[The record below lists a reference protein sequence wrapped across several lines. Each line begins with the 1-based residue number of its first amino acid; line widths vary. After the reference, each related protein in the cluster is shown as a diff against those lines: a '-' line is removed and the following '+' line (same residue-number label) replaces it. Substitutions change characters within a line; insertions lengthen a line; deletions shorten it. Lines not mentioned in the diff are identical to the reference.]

1 MKFDKLWKIV
11 TVGIAAIAASM
22 LAAAVYAQDLPF
34 KPGEKIT
41 YDLVGQIKEWRMKGT
56 LGNMEIAL
64 VGYELFKGKR
74 LLHAHATISSSL
86 LLKTRYELKDVFHS
100 WFDPKTFQTYR
111 VEKIIQEGTY
121 TNHVIYEIDP
131 QTGTVTEH
139 NRNVQKVRNYT
150 RPDKAY
156 DFVSFLYWL
165 RTAKK
170 DQTFTF
176 TLFDGEWK
184 NQFTVAMTPG
194 DDVSIPLLDK
204 KNKLKTLVIKQSKP
218 YDLTFKFAKDF
229 SYIPIEISVVN
240 VQAGNVH
247 VTARSILS
255 GYKPGK

>member
-1 MKFDKLWKIV
+1 MLIA
-11 TVGIAAIAASM
+11 GMAAIAAST

-56 LGNMEIAL
+56 LGNMEVTL
-64 VGYELFKGKR
+64 VGNEIFNGKR
-74 LLHAHATISSSL
+74 VLHAYATVSSSL
-86 LLKTRYELKDVFHS
+86 LLKTRYELKDVFHT
-100 WFDPKTFQTYR
+100 WFDPKTFQAHR
-111 VEKIIQEGTY
+111 VEKIIREGTY

-131 QTGTVTEH
+131 QTGAVTEH
-139 NRNVQKVRNYT
+139 NRNVQKVRKYT

-165 RTAKK
+165 RTARK

-184 NQFTVAMTPG
+184 NQFTVALTPG
-194 DDVSIPLLDK
+194 DNVSVPLLDK
-204 KNKLKTLVIKQSKP
+204 KNKLKTMVMKQSTP

-229 SYIPIEISVVN
+229 NYIPIEMSVVN
-240 VQAGNVH
+240 VEAGNVH